1 MLLQKTTKFNKLN
14 DEVCERRERNC
25 QNRSFDSKDFWRKI
39 LTQPLSRA
47 YGESVSWDDSISLI
61 EIFYCE
67 IFQIL
72 KTKTIQIQSKFH
84 SLQLPT
90 KRVVFSKCFVW
101 LQIVKKDWS
110 EYKFCSKIE
119 IVGSKIEVNMMNIT
133 KWIRR
138 SKKHSQHKHLNGLN
152 EEKRIMQM
160 DETEPNH
167 NCKRKT
173 FCQTQQNKTYRS
185 SNEITTTKKQL
196 RENKWNKTNTLFFFL
211 HLSYIWMSCNGTQK
225 WLREIFCNKI

>member
-1 MLLQKTTKFNKLN
+1 MTQSHWLRFFTAKSFRFWKPKQFKFN
-14 DEVCERRERNC
+14 RNFIHC
-25 QNRSFDSKDFWRKI
+25 NFQRKE
-39 LTQPLSRA
+39 LFFEMLRLASN
-47 YGESVSWDDSISLI
+47 
-61 EIFYCE
+61 C
-67 IFQIL
+67 
-72 KTKTIQIQSKFH
+72 
-84 SLQLPT
+84 
-90 KRVVFSKCFVW
+90 
-101 LQIVKKDWS
+101 KKNWS

-119 IVGSKIEVNMMNIT
+119 IVGLKIEVNMMNIT

-185 SNEITTTKKQL
+185 SNEITTTKNNCERTNETKQIL
-196 RENKWNKTNTLFFFL
+196 CSFFAFVVYL
-211 HLSYIWMSCNGTQK
+211 DELQWHAEMVERDIL
-225 WLREIFCNKI
+225 